1 MKSAIIS
8 RISPTELSTR
18 ESLLKANS
26 DLIVQLQGRL
36 KAKRFRPQEGDNLKL
51 GYMRVLLQAFQVQN
65 AILKDSE
72 LEDLKQRLEVLEAL
86 QKAGSQDKEELA
98 YPKYDEE
105 QDEEYTD

>member
-1 MKSAIIS
+1 M
-8 RISPTELSTR
+8 
-18 ESLLKANS
+18 
-26 DLIVQLQGRL
+26 
-36 KAKRFRPQEGDNLKL
+36 KL